1 VRYATETEI
10 SVFLRGTC
18 WLPPVP
24 FPHRFRR
31 MQFLSACAFRR
42 KRRGA
47 CWSPRRQKHLS
58 GQGTVNSFSETAAL
72 EMISRDK
79 TRLCFLM
86 FKTGSTVATSGRIFM
101 VYSYG
106 SGPAHLAAISETAMS
121 AAAIPTRC
129 CRERRSLSTSRA
141 SITVLAG

>member
-1 VRYATETEI
+1 MATRKLSQHLAVPLLKAAVTRLC
-10 SVFLRGTC
+10 SRLLRK
-18 WLPPVP
+18 WLLRL
-24 FPHRFRR
+24 FILQTDGRAT
-31 MQFLSACAFRR
+31 S
-42 KRRGA
+42 
-47 CWSPRRQKHLS
+47 SPLS

-121 AAAIPTRC
+121 AAAIPT
-129 CRERRSLSTSRA
+129 
-141 SITVLAG
+141 VLAG